1 MRRAE
6 IAADKPNAD
15 FGSKVNGGKMAL
27 IRSEEAADATAISV
41 DDGGSG
47 GIPVIF
53 VHSLAG
59 NALQWSSQLEHLRKE
74 RRAIALDLRG
84 HGLSESPRNGE
95 YSIDSLAEDIE
106 SVADAS
112 GLQRFILVGHSLG
125 ATVSIDYAGRYP
137 EKVAGLLLADP
148 SGDARKLPAEQIQP
162 FLAALES
169 ESYAEVIEGY
179 WKGLLVGSDQGVRER
194 VMQDLHKTRRETV
207 VEIFK
212 QSIVYDPLTPL
223 RGYLGPKLSVI
234 THLNDAPFSLHNLL
248 GNLPHVKMSGTG
260 HWLQMDRPDEFNR
273 ILDVFLLSI
282 EKA

>member
-1 MRRAE
+1 M
-6 IAADKPNAD
+6 
-15 FGSKVNGGKMAL
+15 VL
-27 IRSEEAADATAISV
+27 IRSDKNPDSPAINV
-41 DDGGSG
+41 DVCGFGGL
-47 GIPVIF
+47 PVIF

-59 NALQWSSQLEHLRKE
+59 NASHWSGQLEHLRKE
-74 RRAIALDLRG
+74 RLAIAFDLRG
-84 HGLSESPRNGE
+84 HGLSEAPRSGDYAINF
-95 YSIDSLAEDIE
+95 LAEDIE
-106 SVADAS
+106 AVADAS

-125 ATVSIDYAGRYP
+125 ATVSINYASRYP
-137 EKVAGLLLADP
+137 EKVVGLLLADP

-223 RGYLGPKLSVI
+223 RGYLGPTLSVI

>member
-1 MRRAE
+1 
-6 IAADKPNAD
+6 
-15 FGSKVNGGKMAL
+15 MAL

-59 NALQWSSQLEHLRKE
+59 NALQWSSQLKHLRKE

-95 YSIDSLAEDIE
+95 YSINSLAEDIE
-106 SVADAS
+106 AVADAS

-169 ESYAEVIEGY
+169 ESYAEVLKATGKDCWSAQIRVSG
-179 WKGLLVGSDQGVRER
+179 KGLC
-194 VMQDLHKTRRETV
+194 K
-207 VEIFK
+207 IF
-212 QSIVYDPLTPL
+212 T
-223 RGYLGPKLSVI
+223 KLDGKRS
-234 THLNDAPFSLHNLL
+234 
-248 GNLPHVKMSGTG
+248 
-260 HWLQMDRPDEFNR
+260 
-273 ILDVFLLSI
+273 
-282 EKA
+282 

>member
-1 MRRAE
+1 MSRAE
-6 IAADKPNAD
+6 TAADKPNAD
-15 FGSKVNGGKMAL
+15 FRSKVNGGKMAL

-59 NALQWSSQLEHLRKE
+59 NALQWSSQLKHLRKE

-95 YSIDSLAEDIE
+95 YSINSLAEDIE
-106 SVADAS
+106 AVADAS

-148 SGDARKLPAEQIQP
+148 SGDARKLPAEQIRP

-260 HWLQMDRPDEFNR
+260 HWLQMDRPDVFNR